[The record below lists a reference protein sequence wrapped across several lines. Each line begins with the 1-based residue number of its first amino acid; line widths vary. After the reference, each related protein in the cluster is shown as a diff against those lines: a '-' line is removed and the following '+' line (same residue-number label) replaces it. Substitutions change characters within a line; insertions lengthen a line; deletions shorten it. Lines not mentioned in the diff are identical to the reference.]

1 MLQTHKYPLR
11 FSKLLL
17 QHCNVRNRGNIADD
31 ETITHLATRRIRER
45 HAGGRG
51 NHFGLDSAEVQR
63 GNAHSAY
70 GINAVKKK
78 ICLGASPKY
87 HQWKAMELATEKMV
101 ESKRGRCG

>member
-17 QHCNVRNRGNIADD
+17 QHCNVRNGRNIADD

-45 HAGGRG
+45 NAGGRG
-51 NHFGLDSAEVQR
+51 NCHFGLDSAEVQR

-70 GINAVKKK
+70 GNNAVGEKSMSRSLSK
-78 ICLGASPKY
+78 IPPVVSHG
-87 HQWKAMELATEKMV
+87 TRN
-101 ESKRGRCG
+101 RGNG